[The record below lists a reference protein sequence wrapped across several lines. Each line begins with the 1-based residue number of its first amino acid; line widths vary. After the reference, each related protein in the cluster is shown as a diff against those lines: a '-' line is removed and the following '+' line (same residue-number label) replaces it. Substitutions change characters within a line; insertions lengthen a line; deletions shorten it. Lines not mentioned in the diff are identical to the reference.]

1 MQLAARIEKIVL
13 FSLGIMEELWR
24 WGMVRLLI
32 RIEGGKGGFRGRG
45 GLWDLAFESW
55 DGGAPDDYGIGGEMN
70 TKYPTIWEAVYFMG
84 WTWSVV
90 ETSLSWYSVRPTTT
104 EEIRCY
110 QETFGPSIRE
120 DRRDSPRRPL
130 LGKRTRSH
138 SDYHTFISNN
148 FSDDDD
154 DDLDD
159 IEHPAISSR
168 PSPRH
173 SFFESFRHKR
183 LANSR
188 RNSKLSTGEPKLH
201 ISGSPHIEGSSSPTA
216 CNDSATDPTTPKAFG
231 KSGSLEAGELTP
243 RASRAL
249 NVQPILGRQDGI
261 SDNDYG
267 DDEGSLS
274 DFETSSLMSSSSDNG
289 ERIAPILSSS
299 LPYDPE
305 TEAHYPHH
313 RDHVPHRQASYSTLG
328 DNAPALLSSSGPGHS
343 DTDSDLEDPRR
354 RIYPSFPSYS
364 SSYNHTHFP
373 QNPAPHPPGSSSA
386 NTVSSIRHYHTKRRV
401 YGVSVDRLHAYLPV
415 MWRTASLLRHIG
427 HAMMFAWAPALVF
440 KGRFQWWCLLVLTV
454 LALRKGYNTLE
465 WFGGGASR
473 KGLLRSSTIL
483 LFFGC
488 MIYLTSLGVW
498 GLLW

>member
-1 MQLAARIEKIVL
+1 
-13 FSLGIMEELWR
+13 ME
-24 WGMVRLLI
+24 
-32 RIEGGKGGFRGRG
+32 
-45 GLWDLAFESW
+45 
-55 DGGAPDDYGIGGEMN
+55 
-70 TKYPTIWEAVYFMG
+70 
-84 WTWSVV
+84 
-90 ETSLSWYSVRPTTT
+90 
-104 EEIRCY
+104 
-110 QETFGPSIRE
+110 
-120 DRRDSPRRPL
+120 
-130 LGKRTRSH
+130 
-138 SDYHTFISNN
+138 
-148 FSDDDD
+148 
-154 DDLDD
+154 D
-159 IEHPAISSR
+159 IEHPVVSSR

-216 CNDSATDPTTPKAFG
+216 CNDSAPDPTTPKAFG
-231 KSGSLEAGELTP
+231 KAGSLEAEELTP

-249 NVQPILGRQDGI
+249 NVQPLLERQDGI

-313 RDHVPHRQASYSTLG
+313 DHVPHRQASYSTLG

-343 DTDSDLEDPRR
+343 DSDSDLEEPIVEVHEDDDQDLSTPPGQDNDITPIVPSRSPRR

-373 QNPAPHPPGSSSA
+373 QHAAPHPPGSSSA
-386 NTVSSIRHYHTKRRV
+386 NTVSSLRHYHTKRRV

-473 KGLLRSSTIL
+473 KGLLRSSTTL
-483 LFFGC
+483 LFFGS